1 MASLRMAPTLHIE
14 NLHLRIP
21 GLTPQEAHQLAVET
35 VRRLAGRLPDR
46 MTAQHLERLDLQLA
60 VPPETPRS
68 RLPELIV
75 AAILNRI

>member
-1 MASLRMAPTLHIE
+1 MNEIIASTLQIDKF
-14 NLHLRIP
+14 HLRIP

-46 MTAQHLERLDLQLA
+46 MTAQHLETLDLQLTVA
-60 VPPETPRS
+60 PGTPRS

-75 AAILNRI
+75 TGILKRIV